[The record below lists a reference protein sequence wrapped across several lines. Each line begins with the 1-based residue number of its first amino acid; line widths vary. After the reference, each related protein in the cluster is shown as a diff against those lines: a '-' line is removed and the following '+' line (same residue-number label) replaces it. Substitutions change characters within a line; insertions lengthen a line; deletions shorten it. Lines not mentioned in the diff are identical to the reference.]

1 MPTPNMKLAEYKALP
16 QKRSKYRN
24 TAVVI
29 DGIRFASK
37 REGKCWVELKALEYA
52 KKITG
57 LRRQVRIP
65 IHVPHWKTGE
75 PIIAAHWV
83 ADFVFIEDGVEI
95 WADAKGWPSD
105 VYRLKKRMIYAEY
118 GVEIREL

>member
-1 MPTPNMKLAEYKALP
+1 MPTANMKLAEYKALP

-52 KKITG
+52 KRLPAYAVRCEYRSTFRTG
-57 LRRQVRIP
+57 KQ
-65 IHVPHWKTGE
+65 
-75 PIIAAHWV
+75 ANQ
-83 ADFVFIEDGVEI
+83 
-95 WADAKGWPSD
+95 S
-105 VYRLKKRMIYAEY
+105 
-118 GVEIREL
+118 